1 MSNRCLRIHAPGDLR
16 AEKIGMPVVAEGEAG
31 VRVRYVAL
39 CGSDLKLYAGTYKAP
54 HTYPVVL
61 GHEWVG
67 EIETLTPGAAVAGW
81 KLGETVTGDCSIFC
95 GECAG
100 CARDP
105 NHCLTIEK
113 RGITRDGGCA
123 QHIAVPYRH
132 LHRCPGGVDSKPYAL
147 TEPISVAVQGI
158 LNRIPHERI
167 AAARNALIAGGGG
180 IGISALLTLLSFEI
194 PSITIADPIA
204 AKTALVSSFGL
215 SNVATAAALPQGGL
229 FDLIVE
235 ASGSPESLKMAMNLT
250 APRGTIVCLGHQA
263 TVELNCGALIQKSLT
278 LVGSI
283 GSSGGFDQAIEIIR
297 AHTELVSRMITRTVP
312 LSQAE
317 TFFREELQRGVNVK
331 VLIDLDR

>member
-16 AEKIGMPVVAEGEAG
+16 AEVISMPVVAEDEAG

-67 EIETLTPGAAVAGW
+67 EIETVTPAAAAAGW
-81 KLGETVTGDCSIFC
+81 KLGETLTGDCSIFC

-100 CARDP
+100 CAKDP

-123 QHIAVPYRH
+123 EHIAVPYRH
-132 LHRCPGGVDSKPYAL
+132 LHRCPGGVDLKAYAL
-147 TEPISVAVQGI
+147 TEPVSVAVQGI
-158 LNRIPHERI
+158 LNRVPHERI
-167 AAARNALIAGGGG
+167 GAAQNVLIAGCGG
-180 IGISALLTLLSFEI
+180 IAISSLLTLLKFKI
-194 PSITIADPIA
+194 PSITIADPIG

-215 SNVATAAALPQGGL
+215 SNVVTAAALPESGR

-235 ASGSPESLKMAMNLT
+235 ASGSPESLQKAMDLA
-250 APRGTIVCLGHQA
+250 APTGMIICLGHQG
-263 TVELNCGALIQKSLT
+263 TVDLNCGALIQKSLT

-297 AHTELVSRMITRTVP
+297 AHTDLVSRMITRIVP

-317 TFFREELQRGVNVK
+317 AFFRDDLHSEVNIK
-331 VLIDLDR
+331 MLIDLDS